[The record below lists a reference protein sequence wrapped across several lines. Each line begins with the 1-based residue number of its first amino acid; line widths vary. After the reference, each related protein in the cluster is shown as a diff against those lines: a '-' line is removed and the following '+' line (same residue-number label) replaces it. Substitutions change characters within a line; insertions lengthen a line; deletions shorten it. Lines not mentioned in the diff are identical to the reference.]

1 MKLSLAIITMKTAA
15 IILVFTLVWVICVSC
30 AENSG
35 AAEVYTLA
43 DEAGSVVSAF
53 GGVSVAREMD
63 GISPPARVYP
73 DRPVSINTD
82 TAVDLNDEEIIAG
95 DGVNEDGEE
104 ENFPEDNSVV
114 DEAMQEQEGCAGMEE
129 EIVAPAE
136 EDDAAVID
144 YNDAG
149 SFRIEVDL
157 SKQVTYVFYKDELE
171 KEMICSGGTEEKPTP
186 TGEFETTQKGGYF
199 WSDKYDMGAYY
210 WVRFY
215 KVYLFHSVPFDADNV
230 MIAEEN
236 EKLGSPASHG
246 CIRLGLEDAEWIYE
260 MLPPGVR
267 VLIY

>member
-1 MKLSLAIITMKTAA
+1 MASLAIMTMKAAA
-15 IILVFTLVWVICVSC
+15 IILVSTLMWIVSVSC
-30 AENSG
+30 AESSE
-35 AAEVYTLA
+35 ATEMYTLA
-43 DEAGSVVSAF
+43 GKSGSVITMLEGVSA
-53 GGVSVAREMD
+53 AREINEISSPDQAYPNKPGSMD
-63 GISPPARVYP
+63 P
-73 DRPVSINTD
+73 DMEE
-82 TAVDLNDEEIIAG
+82 DLADEEIIAG

-114 DEAMQEQEGCAGMEE
+114 DEEIQEQEGCAGMEE

-136 EDDAAVID
+136 EDDATVID

-157 SKQVTYVFYKDELE
+157 SKQATYIFHKDELI

-186 TGEFETTQKGGYF
+186 TGEFETTQKVSYF
-199 WSDKYDMGAYY
+199 WSDKYNMGAYY
-210 WVRFY
+210 CVRFY

-230 MIAEEN
+230 MIVEEN

-246 CIRLGLEDAEWIYE
+246 CIRLGLEDAKWIYE
-260 MLPPGVR
+260 MLPLGVR